1 MIKIINGDCL
11 RGMETMGEQSVDVVL
26 TSPPYNTNKKAGK
39 SGTLASVKSGKHY
52 SHIRYDE
59 YVDTKTNE
67 EYVGF
72 TCDLFN
78 AFDRILKKDGC
89 VLYNINDGA
98 NNTDCLILTL
108 YGIITKTPFAL
119 ADIVSW
125 NKASAIPN
133 NVSHNRLTRMFEP
146 VFVFARRSELMTFK
160 ANKKVVSV
168 RPNGQKMYENITN
181 ILHARNND
189 GPCALNKATYST
201 ELCRKLLGIYLPSDA
216 CAGECVCGCGGGGRC
231 VFDPFSGSGT
241 TANACKELGVD
252 FIGCELSAKQCEF
265 AKKRVEDLMTEV
277 EIVRLEKKEDAK

>member
-1 MIKIINGDCL
+1 MIKIINCDCL

-89 VLYNINDGA
+89 VLYNLNYGA

-168 RPNGQKMYENITN
+168 RQNGQKMYENITN
-181 ILHARNND
+181 ILHAKNND

-201 ELCRKLLGIYLPSDA
+201 ELCKKLLGIYLNLSGVDR
-216 CAGECVCGCGGGGRC
+216 GC

-277 EIVRLEKKEDAK
+277 EIVRLEKKEDGKWAEV

>member
-1 MIKIINGDCL
+1 MIKMINGDCL
-11 RGMETMGEQSVDVVL
+11 KGMETMNGQSVDVVL
-26 TSPPYNTNKKAGK
+26 TSPPYNTNTKAGK
-39 SGTLASVKSGKHY
+39 SGTLASVKSLTHY
-52 SHIRYDE
+52 SHIRYDQ

-67 EYVGF
+67 EYVDF

-78 AFDRILKKDGC
+78 GFDRILKKDGC
-89 VLYNINDGA
+89 VLYNINYGA

-119 ADIVSW
+119 ADIISW
-125 NKASAIPN
+125 NKANAIPN
-133 NVSHNRLTRMFEP
+133 NVSHNRLTRIFEP

-181 ILHARNND
+181 ILHAKNND

-201 ELCRKLLGIYLPSDA
+201 ELCKKLLGIYLNLSGVDR
-216 CAGECVCGCGGGGRC
+216 GC

-265 AKKRVEDLMTEV
+265 SKRRVEDLMTEV

>member
-11 RGMETMGEQSVDVVL
+11 KGMETMNGQSVDVVL
-26 TSPPYNTNKKAGK
+26 TSPPYNTNTKAGK
-39 SGTLASVKSGKHY
+39 SGTLASVKSGTHY
-52 SHIRYDE
+52 SHIRYDQ

-67 EYVGF
+67 EYVDF

-78 AFDRILKKDGC
+78 GFDRILKKDGC
-89 VLYNINDGA
+89 VLYNINYGA

-119 ADIVSW
+119 ADIISW

-181 ILHARNND
+181 ILHAKNND

-201 ELCRKLLGIYLPSDA
+201 ELCKKLLGIYLNLSGVDR
-216 CAGECVCGCGGGGRC
+216 GC

-265 AKKRVEDLMTEV
+265 SKRRVEDLMTEI
-277 EIVRLEKKEDAK
+277 EIVRLEKKEVAE